1 MNIAHYIISFTVYTL
16 SMSGLIAL
24 ALFVYKK
31 VTNISTTNKKTKSLT
46 IEETMSIGP
55 RKTLMIVKANN
66 ERFLIASDVDKTT
79 LISKLNETE
88 NIIQTVTKQ
97 EIKTEQG
104 SENPV
109 VDLEKVKKSIEKE
122 NMNILFPKKLK
133 KEEKKSLQPKQEEP
147 KKVVQTDTDTKG
159 QVHLEVISNKNPKG
173 AELRKQR
180 SYMQTRRRNV
190 TIEVGEI
197 KNHGFSTIKE
207 LVHKVNEI

>member
-16 SMSGLIAL
+16 SMSGLIAI

-31 VTNISTTNKKTKSLT
+31 VTNISTTNKKTKSLS
-46 IEETMSIGP
+46 IEETMSVGP
-55 RKTLMIVKANN
+55 RKTLMIVKAGE

-79 LISKLNETE
+79 LIAKLNGTE
-88 NIIQTVTKQ
+88 NIIQALPKQ

-122 NMNILFPKKLK
+122 NMDVLFPQKLK
-133 KEEKKSLQPKQEEP
+133 KEGKKSPKQKQETL
-147 KKVVQTDTDTKG
+147 KKVLPADTKG

-173 AELRKQR
+173 TELRKQR

>member
-16 SMSGLIAL
+16 SMSGLIAI

-31 VTNISTTNKKTKSLT
+31 VTNISTTNKKTKSLS
-46 IEETMSIGP
+46 IEETMSVGP
-55 RKTLMIVKANN
+55 RKTLMIVKAGE

-79 LISKLNETE
+79 LIAKLNGTE
-88 NIIQTVTKQ
+88 NIIQALPKQ

-122 NMNILFPKKLK
+122 NMDVLFPKKLK
-133 KEEKKSLQPKQEEP
+133 KEGKKSPKQKQETL
-147 KKVVQTDTDTKG
+147 KKVLPADTKG

-173 AELRKQR
+173 TELRKQR

>member
-16 SMSGLIAL
+16 SMSGLIAI

-31 VTNISTTNKKTKSLT
+31 VTDIGTTNKKTKSLS
-46 IEETMSIGP
+46 IEETMSVGP
-55 RKTLMIVKANN
+55 RKTLMIVKAGE

-79 LISKLNETE
+79 LIAKLNGTE
-88 NIIQTVTKQ
+88 NIIQALPKQ

-122 NMNILFPKKLK
+122 NMDVLFPKKLK
-133 KEEKKSLQPKQEEP
+133 KEGKKSPKQKQETL
-147 KKVVQTDTDTKG
+147 KKVLPADTKG

-173 AELRKQR
+173 TELRKQR